1 MLLYQAAGEVV
12 VFLGLTVGDSKTG
25 DVQQSPPSDC
35 TRGMLSLQSLL
46 FYLDVC
52 SKVCAGF

>member
-1 MLLYQAAGEVV
+1 MGEVV
-12 VFLGLTVGDSKTG
+12 VFLGVRVGDSKTG
-25 DVQQSPPSDC
+25 DDQQSPRGDC
-35 TRGMLSLQSLL
+35 TRGMLSPQSLL